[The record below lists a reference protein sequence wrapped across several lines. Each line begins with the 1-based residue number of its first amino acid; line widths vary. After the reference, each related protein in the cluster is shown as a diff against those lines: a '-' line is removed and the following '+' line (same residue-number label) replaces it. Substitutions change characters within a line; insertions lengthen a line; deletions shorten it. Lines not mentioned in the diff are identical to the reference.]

1 MIQFIRT
8 TSENTDF
15 KELVIK
21 LDKDLSIRDGDEHAF
36 YSQFN
41 KIDTLKNVIV
51 AYMDEQPVAC
61 GAFKQY
67 SANKVEIK
75 RMFVLPQNRCN
86 GIASSLLLQLEKW
99 AFELGNTIC
108 MLETGV
114 KQPEAIRLYEKNGY
128 RKIPNFGQY
137 AEVVNSVCFEKI
149 IK

>member
-86 GIASSLLLQLEKW
+86 GIASSLLLQLETW
-99 AFELGNTIC
+99 ALELGNTIC

>member
-21 LDKDLSIRDGDEHAF
+21 LDKDLNIRDGDEHAF

-86 GIASSLLLQLEKW
+86 GIASSLLLQLENW

-108 MLETGV
+108 ILETGV